1 MSGFALTEGAIDKA
15 SLRAALAHDSAGGV
29 VVFEGVVRDHND
41 GRPVTGLAY
50 QAYGAL
56 AVREG
61 ERIVADA
68 RERFA
73 VAAITC
79 VHRVGTLAIGDVAV
93 FVGASAA
100 HREAAFDAVR
110 HVIDEV
116 KKRVP
121 IWKRER
127 YVDGDSE
134 WLHPS

>member
-1 MSGFALTEGAIDKA
+1 MSGFALSEHPIDVAGLRA
-15 SLRAALAHDSAGGV
+15 SLSRDEAGGV
-29 VVFEGVVRDHND
+29 VVFEGVVRDHNE

-50 QAYGAL
+50 QAYDAL

-61 ERIVADA
+61 QRIVAEA

-73 VAAITC
+73 VSALAC

-100 HREAAFDAVR
+100 HRGAAFDAVR

-116 KKRVP
+116 KKHVP
-121 IWKRER
+121 IWKKER
-127 YVDGDSE
+127 YADGESE
-134 WLHPS
+134 WLHPQ

>member
-1 MSGFALTEGAIDKA
+1 MSGFALTEGAIDTA